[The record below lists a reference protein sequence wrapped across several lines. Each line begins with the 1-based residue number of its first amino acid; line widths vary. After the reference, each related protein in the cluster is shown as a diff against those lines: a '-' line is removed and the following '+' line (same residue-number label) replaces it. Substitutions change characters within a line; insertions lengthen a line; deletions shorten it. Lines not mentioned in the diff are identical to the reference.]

1 MLENF
6 GNTQLKITVTLV
18 ETTTI
23 DMSKPVE
30 TYSVADVQQLLE
42 DLGLVHLKAIFVKNA
57 VNGRDLLSFD
67 KDTLIRELGT
77 TELQAR
83 KILEEV
89 GRRRQ
94 QHEQEAAGSGS
105 PPPPVH
111 VGVPQQQYV
120 VQPGPVVVQG
130 ANGYQYQYFPRERYI
145 GGITVLIAI
154 CFCFPCIFC
163 CPVDERDPRPAVV
176 VTQAPP
182 VSSPPGSVQAQR

>member
-1 MLENF
+1 
-6 GNTQLKITVTLV
+6 
-18 ETTTI
+18 
-23 DMSKPVE
+23 MSKPIE
-30 TYSVADVQQLLE
+30 LYSVQDVQQLLE
-42 DLGLVHLKAIFVKNA
+42 DLDLNHLKAIFVKNA
-57 VNGRDLLSFD
+57 VNGRDLLSYD

-83 KILEEV
+83 KILQEV
-89 GRRRQ
+89 ARRQ
-94 QHEQEAAGSGS
+94 QQEQHQVSGAAIGIGPP

-111 VGVPQQQYV
+111 VGVPPQQQYV

-176 VTQAPP
+176 VTQTP
-182 VSSPPGSVQAQR
+182 VSSPPQQQQAPGSMQVQR